1 MNLEYKYGYFTV
13 VCIDYCD
20 NVTIDKEYK
29 VGNYDIIEQGSPSE
43 VYIITND
50 LGYTDCISS
59 VVFKILNKQE
69 IRDRKLRDILD

>member
-1 MNLEYKYGYFTV
+1 MDI

-50 LGYTDCISS
+50 LGYT
-59 VVFKILNKQE
+59 VVYIV
-69 IRDRKLRDILD
+69 

>member
-1 MNLEYKYGYFTV
+1 MKLEYNMDI

-29 VGNYDIIEQGSPSE
+29 VGNYDIIEQGLQ

-50 LGYTDCISS
+50 LGYTLYIY
-59 VVFKILNKQE
+59 
-69 IRDRKLRDILD
+69 